1 MAREGIQRAT
11 TRAICSEA
19 GVHQSLFHYSF
30 SSKRELFEELV
41 RKAMTDLC
49 YMVCARKLL
58 AARNRLYP
66 QFATHNALTVA
77 SVIEDAGGVE
87 GFEFQRLYGM
97 GEALYAALAAEL
109 PHDAV
114 DL

>member
-41 RKAMTDLC
+41 RKAMTDLGSETIDLGRVELDPHASPVTRF
-49 YMVCARKLL
+49 M
-58 AARNRLYP
+58 RNRR
-66 QFATHNALTVA
+66 AVA
-77 SVIEDAGGVE
+77 CDWS
-87 GFEFQRLYGM
+87 
-97 GEALYAALAAEL
+97 
-109 PHDAV
+109 PTAV
-114 DL
+114 MP